1 MQVVHEANAENL
13 RLKEMLLMRENRI
26 AELET
31 EIEALNKVIAQLV
44 LTTDHTSFTRI
55 RLTAQK

>member
-26 AELET
+26 SELET
-31 EIEALNKVIAQLV
+31 EVDALNKVIAQLV
-44 LTTDHTSFTRI
+44 LTTDHMSFTRI

>member
-26 AELET
+26 AELES
-31 EIEALNKVIAQLV
+31 EVDALNKVIAQLV
-44 LTTDHTSFTRI
+44 LTTDHMFFTRI

>member
-31 EIEALNKVIAQLV
+31 EVEALNKVIAQLV
-44 LTTDHTSFTRI
+44 LTTDHMSFTRI

>member
-44 LTTDHTSFTRI
+44 LTTDHMSFTRI

>member
-31 EIEALNKVIAQLV
+31 EVETLNKVIAQLV
-44 LTTDHTSFTRI
+44 LTTDHMSFTRI

>member
-31 EIEALNKVIAQLV
+31 EVDALNKVIAQLL
-44 LTTDHTSFTRI
+44 LTTDHMSFTRI

>member
-13 RLKEMLLMRENRI
+13 RLKEMLLMRENGI
-26 AELET
+26 AELES
-31 EIEALNKVIAQLV
+31 EVEALNKVIAQLL
-44 LTTDHTSFTRI
+44 LTTDHMSFTRI

>member
-1 MQVVHEANAENL
+1 MRLLCSHVRVVQVLHEANTENF

-31 EIEALNKVIAQLV
+31 EVEALNKV
-44 LTTDHTSFTRI
+44 
-55 RLTAQK
+55 